1 MTVNYAYEYFAEYLL
16 DVLSNKEDMDWSYVE
31 SELPLNKIETELLL
45 QELKAKTGIKL
56 YFTEIHLKY
65 VSTLDKLYNGVDKGF
80 IEIDYFIETRLKAIE
95 DLLKALKLDL
105 RIF

>member
-16 DVLSNKEDMDWSYVE
+16 DVLSDKEDMDWSYVE
-31 SELPLNKIETELLL
+31 SELPLNKVETEHLLHA
-45 QELKAKTGIKL
+45 LKNRTGIKL

-65 VSTLDKLYNGVDKGF
+65 MSTLEKLCNSVDKGR
-80 IEIDYFIETRLKAIE
+80 IDEDYFLETRLKAIE
-95 DLLKALKLDL
+95 DLFKALTLDL